1 MSLWYDELSKWLLPE
16 STFPRGVS
24 VAFCFSRRLSKLLA
38 SGSEP
43 DSFKITASSLDMN
56 LVRLCVCPLTAQ
68 SVAYN
73 APVLPYKCS
82 VDFQK
87 LGCVLISFI
96 CFYFSAGSLLSHGLS
111 LVVASG
117 DYSRYSAWA

>member
-1 MSLWYDELSKWLLPE
+1 MAVTRVYVPKGCLCCFLLLQEALQVGP
-16 STFPRGVS
+16 TQALF
-24 VAFCFSRRLSKLLA
+24 RLL
-38 SGSEP
+38 
-43 DSFKITASSLDMN
+43 
-56 LVRLCVCPLTAQ
+56 LTAQ

-73 APVLPYKCS
+73 APVLPYKRS

>member
-1 MSLWYDELSKWLLPE
+1 MAVTRVYVPKGCLCCFLLLQE
-16 STFPRGVS
+16 ALQV
-24 VAFCFSRRLSKLLA
+24 LA

-73 APVLPYKCS
+73 APVLPYKRS